1 MGRAEQR
8 RLERRNR
15 IENRKGKILVSP
27 QDITKMKRDIFDD
40 IDNFK
45 TEALMTCFALAEHRL
60 YGYGPKRIM
69 RSLQYIDDLMG
80 DILDGTK
87 TIDDYKKELEN
98 EAGVAV
104 RCD

>member
-8 RLERRNR
+8 KLERRNR
-15 IENRKGKILVSP
+15 IENRKGKIMLSP
-27 QDITKMKRDIFDD
+27 HDITEMKRNIFDD

-80 DILDGTK
+80 DILNDK
-87 TIDDYKKELEN
+87 ATIDDYKRELEE

-104 RCD
+104 KCE